1 MELLIRA
8 GVAGFPH
15 PLCIARV
22 WALCHYVNVFQGSC
36 SEVIDSVTNSD
47 SSLAKM
53 LRLAFSPICKLVL
66 SLRNLP
72 KKSIQH
78 FPVCMKEPTA
88 CDFCSGWWEARLA
101 PACSLSQ
108 HLKNKKPA
116 NQLLHL
122 VITDHDRPR
131 GKTTSCTL
139 NWERH
144 HGWRSSGSGRSR
156 SCEAPG
162 MSCADAPFRGGSD
175 ANSGPGG
182 SGQGSQGTLPAH
194 PTNFQTHCPNP
205 KKNKNSQ
212 ARQSFGSPGPDRSW
226 VQAGPTFCIQLTD
239 GDHGQSNLDVLPA
252 ESATQGCSRPFRP
265 QERQLVSI

>member
-194 PTNFQTHCPNP
+194 LQ
-205 KKNKNSQ
+205 
-212 ARQSFGSPGPDRSW
+212 
-226 VQAGPTFCIQLTD
+226 I
-239 GDHGQSNLDVLPA
+239 
-252 ESATQGCSRPFRP
+252 SRPIVRTQKKTKTLKLGRALEAQVLIGVGFKLGQPFAFSSRMEITGRATWTCFLP
-265 QERQLVSI
+265 RALLRDAPGLSGPKNDS